1 MKKPD
6 HPLHQWPIERYRHA
20 SCIINGSPAVLL
32 VFGGKDKRN
41 KTFSDDGLWILNVN
55 DCHWTKVTID
65 IIN

>member
-1 MKKPD
+1 MA
-6 HPLHQWPIERYRHA
+6 Y